1 MKAQESCVF
10 IDLWTRYMINDR
22 CFRIIDVHRREVRRH
37 DEREI
42 ERNVCVF

>member
-10 IDLWTRYMINDR
+10 IDLWTIYDR

-42 ERNVCVF
+42 EEICVSSRIS